1 MRVPEIDLSYYK
13 KPDNIDKVPIHRR
26 RLYKALAHLSHQRRY
41 QDADEHPYSD
51 KYMRCMEACDGK
63 EGCAVGIGLKI
74 KAFGKEMGIFIHG
87 EAEKE
92 CAEDYR
98 DNEPLQESAF
108 ISMLHPLFTEMDR
121 ETGGYKDNGHYDGNR
136 ERDLWRPGRRP
147 G

>member
-1 MRVPEIDLSYYK
+1 MRVPEIDLSNYK

-92 CAEDYR
+92 CAEDDR
-98 DNEPLQESAF
+98 DNEPHQESAPVAMF
-108 ISMLHPLFTEMDR
+108 HLLLTEMDR
-121 ETGGYKDNGHYDGNR
+121 KTGGYKDKGHYDR
-136 ERDLWRPGRRP
+136 DCERDIRRPGRRP